1 MKNYFYI
8 PAVAVAAAVLFAS
21 CTKEQ
26 SSLTIDSVQGSAT
39 VYGTAFYDEGAAEL
53 ENGAIAESNM
63 VAAAGQTVLVK
74 VPNSAYANNAQ
85 GYQSYLTT
93 VNDDGSFEIT
103 VPVGSTDASAQ
114 VSILPFK
121 ATYNKIING
130 EIVKMDSTLFTTQS
144 PKNVNLSDYGGEFV
158 TLNAENKSVQ
168 QVQYNQQIIIQGN
181 VTAPAWVSNQTAYE
195 GKYQG
200 FVTELTVKVT
210 VKENNN
216 VINTFT
222 YNCTSDNTGKY
233 EQMIV
238 LPDDFLSNSSMTADI
253 TVSSPAYQADFFHY
267 YEITSSSQDGGTST
281 SWMQQK
287 ILLYYWSSSA
297 SETLDD
303 SNKSN
308 YQNLPLI
315 LTDIEIDTDPVNRDE
330 VYGLGNSI
338 DSSNPNFRIE
348 YNNPF
353 NW

>member
-53 ENGAIAESNM
+53 ENGAITESNM

-168 QVQYNQQIIIQGN
+168 QVQYNRRS
-181 VTAPAWVSNQTAYE
+181 PYREMSLLRH
-195 GKYQG
+195 G
-200 FVTELTVKVT
+200 FPIRQLMKVNI
-210 VKENNN
+210 K
-216 VINTFT
+216 
-222 YNCTSDNTGKY
+222 D
-233 EQMIV
+233 
-238 LPDDFLSNSSMTADI
+238 
-253 TVSSPAYQADFFHY
+253 
-267 YEITSSSQDGGTST
+267 
-281 SWMQQK
+281 
-287 ILLYYWSSSA
+287 
-297 SETLDD
+297 SE
-303 SNKSN
+303 
-308 YQNLPLI
+308 LI
-315 LTDIEIDTDPVNRDE
+315 LPSKSLSRKTAM
-330 VYGLGNSI
+330 
-338 DSSNPNFRIE
+338 
-348 YNNPF
+348 
-353 NW
+353 